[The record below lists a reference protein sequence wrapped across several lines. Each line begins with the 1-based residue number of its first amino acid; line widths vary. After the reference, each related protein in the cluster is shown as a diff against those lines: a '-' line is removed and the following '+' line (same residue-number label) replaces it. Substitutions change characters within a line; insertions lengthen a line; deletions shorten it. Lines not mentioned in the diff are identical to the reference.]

1 MNYAILHRQIHKSIQ
16 MIIEYGI
23 FNKAILWFQPRGFF
37 RFTIFEIIQL

>member
-23 FNKAILWFQPRGFF
+23 FNKAILWFQPRCHFG
-37 RFTIFEIIQL
+37 FTIFEVIQF